1 MQPAELDAVQYKRT
15 VPHECSFTIPPYIH
29 PDVYDA
35 QLLPDLVAKP
45 DACSSSSSC
54 AVLMQQQEARS
65 SLAATVVM
73 CSCQHG
79 YLGSDKLEGSLAV
92 TVVVMVCSCQLGCL
106 CSAVC
111 WCLAAT
117 VVD

>member
-1 MQPAELDAVQYKRT
+1 MANFFTALALLAAWSDEAACSLRSWMQYSTSLSLSQYKRT

-54 AVLMQQQEARS
+54 GVLMQQQEARS
-65 SLAATVVM
+65 SLAATVVDGV
-73 CSCQHG
+73 QLLAG
-79 YLGSDKLEGSLAV
+79 LSL
-92 TVVVMVCSCQLGCL
+92 
-106 CSAVC
+106 
-111 WCLAAT
+111 
-117 VVD
+117 